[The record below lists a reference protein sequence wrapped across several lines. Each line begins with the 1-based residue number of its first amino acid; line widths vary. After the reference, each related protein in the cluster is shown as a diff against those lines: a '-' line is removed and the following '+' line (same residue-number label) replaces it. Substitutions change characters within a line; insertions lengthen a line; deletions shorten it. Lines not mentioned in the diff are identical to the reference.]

1 MLTLVIMWIVM
12 LMIIMLLILG
22 VDWPALASGGKNENP
37 PPSPLCQVPY
47 PPPGIMSRYHIH
59 LLYVSKSIALVW
71 SDQPQYVWRLHNRRF
86 QICKKIHT
94 VPKIFCDSSNVK
106 KLNFSCYK
114 TPIFQFQVEIAISL
128 ILNLSPWTLIIKF
141 ILLTNIVFFVIK
153 TDYQDEFSGAALL
166 REILAYECPQQVS
179 CSLKVVMVMMRM
191 MMVTMMVRYFYSK
204 QDGSTPPSPS
214 KKYLLYIHWT

>member
-1 MLTLVIMWIVM
+1 MWTDLHWHQEARMKI
-12 LMIIMLLILG
+12 LHLLHSVRYLIHL
-22 VDWPALASGGKNENP
+22 
-37 PPSPLCQVPY
+37 QVSC
-47 PPPGIMSRYHIH
+47 PGIISTSYMWANPSHSYDQIN
-59 LLYVSKSIALVW
+59 LSMYGGYTIVDFKYV
-71 SDQPQYVWRLHNRRF
+71 
-86 QICKKIHT
+86 KKIHT

-153 TDYQDEFSGAALL
+153 TDYQDELSGAALL

-191 MMVTMMVRYFYSK
+191 MMVTMMVRYFYFK

-214 KKYLLYIHWT
+214 FRVICWQSNCLRFDLTFSQYSTVV